1 MELILHGLANEKGA
15 IKTMVYEKFNCPIR
29 RGNLDFDFAAA
40 KLHEKADALWGAC
53 NWRLAESDG
62 RSLGCITS
70 HYAVSDAPETEG
82 DTLSVGLEPIKLT
95 QAG

>member
-1 MELILHGLANEKGA
+1 MKLSLHGLTSEKGI
-15 IKTMVYEKFNCPIR
+15 IKSVTYGFFNCPIK
-29 RGNLDFDFAAA
+29 RGDLDFDFAAA
-40 KLHEKADALWGAC
+40 KLHEKADAIWGAY
-53 NWRLAESDG
+53 NWRLVKSDG
-62 RSLGCITS
+62 KSLDCITS

>member
-1 MELILHGLANEKGA
+1 MELSLHGLVNEKGT
-15 IKTMVYEKFNCPIR
+15 IKTLLYEKFNCPIK

-40 KLHEKADALWGAC
+40 ELHKKADELWGAY

-62 RSLGCITS
+62 KSLDCITS

-82 DTLSVGLEPIKLT
+82 DTLHVGFEPIKLT
-95 QAG
+95 